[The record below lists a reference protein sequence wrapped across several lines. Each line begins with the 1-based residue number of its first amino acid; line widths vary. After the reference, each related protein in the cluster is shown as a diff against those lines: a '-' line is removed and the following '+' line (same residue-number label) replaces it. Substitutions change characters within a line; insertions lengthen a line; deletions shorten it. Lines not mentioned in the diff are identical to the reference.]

1 MLQKRN
7 KKLFNLL
14 QIKNNYFSSLDT
26 SYELGASIKNKN
38 HQITMKKP
46 KIEVRNKFSNN
57 FQLKIKTK
65 NPKVIIDQGWHQ

>member
-38 HQITMKKP
+38 HQIIIIRP
-46 KIEVRNKFSNN
+46 KIVVITMLLNS
-57 FQLKIKTK
+57 FQLKIKAK
-65 NPKVIIDQGWHQ
+65 IPKLIIDQG

>member
-38 HQITMKKP
+38 HQIIIIRP
-46 KIEVRNKFSNN
+46 KIEVITMLLNS
-57 FQLKIKTK
+57 FQLKIKAK
-65 NPKVIIDQGWHQ
+65 IPKLIIDQG